1 MADDGLDGV
10 LFFLC
15 PHDVISSQVK
25 AVVPLDAKHQG
36 TLNTVQT
43 VYLLVDHLYDVSS
56 MAEDCWHKKVIG
68 FDTNSLSVEF
78 TCNTSK
84 CQYMCR

>member
-1 MADDGLDGV
+1 MILSSYKPQTNWIFLGTLSDSQFDLWLIMADDGLDGV

-36 TLNTVQT
+36 TLNTV
-43 VYLLVDHLYDVSS
+43 
-56 MAEDCWHKKVIG
+56 
-68 FDTNSLSVEF
+68 
-78 TCNTSK
+78 
-84 CQYMCR
+84 